1 MTFRPAVKQDAP
13 ALAEL
18 VNYAGEGLPLYLWT
32 KLAKDGEDPW
42 AVGRARAARE
52 EGAFSYRNATVV
64 EADGE
69 CAGCLIGYEI
79 PDTPKPISADMPAIF
94 VPFQEL
100 ENLAPSTWYIN
111 VLAVQPKFRN
121 RGLGVKLIALAEETG
136 RNAGMRGMSLIVADK
151 NLSAR
156 RLYERQG
163 YSERASRK
171 MVVEDWKTENEA
183 GLLLVKDF

>member
-1 MTFRPAVKQDAP
+1 MTFRPATKADAP

-18 VNYAGEGLPLYLWT
+18 VNYAGEGMPLYLWT
-32 KLAKDGEDPW
+32 KLARDGEDPW
-42 AVGRARAARE
+42 NVGRARASRE
-52 EGAFSYRNATVV
+52 EGAFSYRNATVI
-64 EADGE
+64 EQDGE

-79 PDTPKPISADMPAIF
+79 PDVPQPVSPDMPPMF

-121 RGLGVKLIALAEETG
+121 RGLGVKLIELAEDTG
-136 RNAGMRGMSLIVADK
+136 RKAGKRGMSLIVADK
-151 NLSAR
+151 NFGAQ
-156 RLYERQG
+156 RLYLRQG
-163 YSERASRK
+163 YTRRALRK
-171 MVVEDWKTENEA
+171 MVIEDWNTENEA